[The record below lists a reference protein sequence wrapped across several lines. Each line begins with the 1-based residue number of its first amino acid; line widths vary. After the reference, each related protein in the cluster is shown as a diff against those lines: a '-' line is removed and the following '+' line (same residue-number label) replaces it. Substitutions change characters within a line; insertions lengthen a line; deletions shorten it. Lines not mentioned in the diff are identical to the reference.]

1 MWNRKFTETLI
12 QDENHLGSEKSE
24 HKISSFDR
32 TSRPEV
38 KDYVFE
44 PIRSKDADHYSE
56 VKSKFGPLAAT
67 DAERSARTQKD
78 SRFSINPLLRNSL
91 SIEEEERR
99 VIEARVQQIVTE
111 IAEREKLAARSQ
123 GYQEGLKK
131 GIEEAQKKIQI
142 ESADKIARF
151 DQFLNEMENART
163 EIFRVNETIIM
174 EMIFRISKLLL
185 MKELT
190 LDREYVLRLAK
201 DLVSK
206 VGVREN
212 IIVRI
217 NPLDGE
223 IIGLLKEGVEKT
235 FGSITNFNV
244 ELSSKVKQ
252 SGCEI
257 ETEWNLINA
266 SIEAQLQEVYR
277 ALVPDGGG
285 VGSPAAPK
293 EQIS

>member
-1 MWNRKFTETLI
+1 MWNRKFAETQI
-12 QDENHLGSEKSE
+12 QDENHLGSKKNE

-32 TSRPEV
+32 AIRPEV

-44 PIRSKDADHYSE
+44 PIRAKDTDHYSE
-56 VKSKFGPLAAT
+56 IKSKFGPLAAT
-67 DAERSARTQKD
+67 DDERSVRTQKD
-78 SRFSINPLLRNSL
+78 SRFSINPLLRNQL

-99 VIEARVQQIVTE
+99 VIEVRVQQIVTE
-111 IAEREKLAARSQ
+111 IAEREKVAARNQ

-131 GIEEAQKKIQI
+131 GIEEAQKKIQF
-142 ESADKIARF
+142 ESADKIAKF
-151 DQFLNEMENART
+151 DQLLNEMENARI

-174 EMIFRISKLLL
+174 EMIYRISKLLL
-185 MKELT
+185 MRELSV
-190 LDREYVLRLAK
+190 DREYVLRLARE
-201 DLVSK
+201 LVSK

-212 IIVRI
+212 IIIRI

-235 FGSITNFNV
+235 FGSIANFNV

-266 SIEAQLQEVYR
+266 SIETQLQEVYR

-285 VGSPAAPK
+285 AGSPAALK